1 MKSKTVGL
9 VVGVPIK
16 ESLRITWFWH
26 MFNQFPKKWKNIFFS
41 GTRSSAVHSQ
51 HQEPVPTRVHRGEG
65 VQPLLRERSVQRGSQ
80 QVRQLNFVNCA
91 NGSFKNDVT
100 QIWNFFDPLTLS
112 CTYASNPCLWDR
124 LTLFSWRHLWMIP
137 FPLRNYTINLINLKM
152 VQEFSIWLK
161 LESTRGPFA
170 VDSFGRKMVVSVD
183 WKPIRKKRS
192 EFLWLTKVSDVNSL
206 VGS

>member
-9 VVGVPIK
+9 VLGV
-16 ESLRITWFWH
+16 LHQRIPENHLTLTYV
-26 MFNQFPKKWKNIFFS
+26 QSISKKLKKYFFS

-100 QIWNFFDPLTLS
+100 QI
-112 CTYASNPCLWDR
+112 
-124 LTLFSWRHLWMIP
+124 
-137 FPLRNYTINLINLKM
+137 
-152 VQEFSIWLK
+152 
-161 LESTRGPFA
+161 
-170 VDSFGRKMVVSVD
+170 
-183 WKPIRKKRS
+183 
-192 EFLWLTKVSDVNSL
+192 
-206 VGS
+206 